1 MMGDLKKLRDRLV
14 IGLGLLV
21 LAVVAS
27 AIPSMELGQIFWWL
41 TWLFTSASL
50 CVLIAPIVS
59 LLAVI
64 KECMACN
71 QDEADEEDDQDT

>member
-1 MMGDLKKLRDRLV
+1 MMEDLKKLRDRLV

-41 TWLFTSASL
+41 TWLFASSSL
-50 CVLIAPIVS
+50 CVLIAPLVS

-64 KECMACN
+64 KKYMAYM